1 MEEWH
6 TSLVELVLIE
16 LVYASK
22 VGLVGDRNSGLFDAE
37 EMKFVV
43 LKFYLDVQLPDLV
56 PQQPELVG

>member
-1 MEEWH
+1 M
-6 TSLVELVLIE
+6 VELVLIE

-22 VGLVGDRNSGLFDAE
+22 VGLVGGRNSGLFDAE